1 MARQDNIKFKNSGFC
16 AAKFKSSAE
25 NLQNLHLPVLAR
37 AGGFTCGKSVNL
49 ESKFKATLPCP
60 AFAARDAHK

>member
-16 AAKFKSSAE
+16 AAKFKFGTE

-49 ESKFKATLPCP
+49 ESKFKRPCP